1 MLSGLRSN
9 IWGDPWEAALVCEL
23 GVQLGVTSTPP
34 DESPL
39 ALVPGL
45 NRVQPGMHFPFLLS
59 VTFWGLFC
67 IPFDLGETTRRG
79 KINGK
84 TLLPT
89 ARKIFFSFQHENKEA
104 CQPSGLDRR
113 GSQCSCRGP
122 APPFSRG
129 SSPGQDFLFFSKV
142 LLSDYRK
149 QVQFIWK

>member
-23 GVQLGVTSTPP
+23 GVQLGVTSTTP

-89 ARKIFFSFQHENKEA
+89 ARKIFFSFH
-104 CQPSGLDRR
+104 
-113 GSQCSCRGP
+113 
-122 APPFSRG
+122 
-129 SSPGQDFLFFSKV
+129 
-142 LLSDYRK
+142 
-149 QVQFIWK
+149 